1 MTAPVVEHAASP
13 SPAPAAVLAQG
24 RPRRR
29 WLRPVLVLLTVAIGA
44 ACVWA
49 IWFSSVFAATDVR
62 VVGVEGGRA
71 DAVLAAAAVPVGM
84 PLARID
90 TAPAQRAV
98 RALPWVLDAE
108 VRRGWPSEI
117 VIAVT
122 AREPIAAIVD
132 GSGRS
137 GVDAEGV
144 VFAAGP
150 LPKGLPTVTASGV
163 GLTAAMAALASLPPD
178 LARRVVSVAATTR
191 DDVEFTLRSGD
202 VVRWGSA
209 DQPEL
214 KAEVLR
220 ALMGRRA
227 DIYDVAAPE
236 VPTTFRAR

>member
-1 MTAPVVEHAASP
+1 MTAPVVER
-13 SPAPAAVLAQG
+13 PAAPPPALTTR

-29 WLRPVLVLLTVAIGA
+29 WLRFALVVLSALAIAGA
-44 ACVWA
+44 VWA
-49 IWFSSVFAATDVR
+49 VWFSSLLSAADVR
-62 VVGVEGGRA
+62 VVGVEGARA
-71 DAVLAAAAVPVGM
+71 EAVLAAAAVPVGM

-90 TAPAQRAV
+90 TASAESAV
-98 RALPWVLDAE
+98 RELPWVLGAE

-117 VIAVT
+117 VVAVSARTPIAVLVT
-122 AREPIAAIVD
+122 
-132 GSGRS
+132 GSGRA

-144 VFAAGP
+144 AFPVAGA
-150 LPKGLPTVTASGV
+150 LPKGLPTVTADGV
-163 GLTAAMAALASLPPD
+163 GLTASMAALAALPPD
-178 LARRVVSVAATTR
+178 LARRVVSVSATTR

-220 ALMGRRA
+220 ALMERRA
-227 DIYDVAAPE
+227 DVYDVAAPE

>member
-1 MTAPVVEHAASP
+1 MTAPVDERVAT
-13 SPAPAAVLAQG
+13 PAPVLAPG

-29 WLRPVLVLLTVAIGA
+29 WLRPVLVLLTAALVA

-49 IWFSSVFAATDVR
+49 VWFSSVFAATDVR
-62 VVGVEGGRA
+62 VIGVEGARA

-90 TAPAQRAV
+90 TAPAERAV
-98 RALPWVLDAE
+98 RGLPWVLDAE

-117 VIAVT
+117 VVAVT
-122 AREPIAAIVD
+122 AREPIAVIVD
-132 GSGRS
+132 GTGRS

-150 LPKGLPTVTASGV
+150 LPKGLPTVTAEGV
-163 GLTAAMAALASLPPD
+163 GLTAAMAALATLSPD
-178 LARRVVSVAATTR
+178 LARKVVSVSATTR
-191 DDVEFTLRSGD
+191 DDIEFTLRSGD

-220 ALMGRRA
+220 ALMERRA

>member
-1 MTAPVVEHAASP
+1 MTTPVVERP
-13 SPAPAAVLAQG
+13 VVPAPALETR

-29 WLRPVLVLLTVAIGA
+29 WLRPVLVLIAILVIA
-44 ACVWA
+44 SSVWA
-49 IWFSSVFAATDVR
+49 VWFSSLLAASGAR

-71 DAVLAAAAVPVGM
+71 DAVLAAAAIPVGM

-90 TAPAQRAV
+90 TAPAERAV
-98 RALPWVLDAE
+98 RALPWVLDAD

-117 VIAVT
+117 VVAVTPRIPIAV
-122 AREPIAAIVD
+122 IVA

-144 VFAAGP
+144 VFPAAGA
-150 LPKGLPTVTASGV
+150 LPKGLPTVSAEGV
-163 GLTAAMAALASLPPD
+163 GLAASMAALATLPAD
-178 LARRVVSVAATTR
+178 LARKVVSVSATTR
-191 DDVEFTLRSGD
+191 DDIELTLRSGD

-220 ALMGRRA
+220 ALMQRKA
-227 DIYDVAAPE
+227 DVYDVAAPE

>member
-1 MTAPVVEHAASP
+1 MTAPVVEREVA
-13 SPAPAAVLAQG
+13 PAPTLTAR

-29 WLRPVLVLLTVAIGA
+29 WLRVGLVLLGALLVAVA
-44 ACVWA
+44 VWA
-49 IWFSSVFAATDVR
+49 VWFSSLLAAASVR
-62 VVGVEGGRA
+62 VLGVEGARA
-71 DAVLAAAAVPVGM
+71 EAALAAAAVPVGM

-90 TAPAQRAV
+90 TAPAERAV

-117 VIAVT
+117 VLAVTPRVPIAVF
-122 AREPIAAIVD
+122 VD
-132 GSGRS
+132 GAGRS

-144 VFAAGP
+144 VFPVAGA
-150 LPKGLPTVTASGV
+150 LPKGLPTVTADGV
-163 GLTAAMAALASLPPD
+163 GLTASMAALATLPPD
-178 LARRVVSVAATTR
+178 LGRRVVSVSATTR
-191 DDVEFTLRSGD
+191 DDIELTLRSGD

-220 ALMGRRA
+220 ALMERKA
-227 DIYDVAAPE
+227 DVYDVAAPE

>member
-1 MTAPVVEHAASP
+1 MTAPVVERTVA
-13 SPAPAAVLAQG
+13 PAPTLTVR

-29 WLRPVLVLLTVAIGA
+29 WLRAGLVVLGALLVAVA
-44 ACVWA
+44 VWA
-49 IWFSSVFAATDVR
+49 VWFSSLLAASSVR
-62 VVGVEGGRA
+62 VLGVEGARA
-71 DAVLAAAAVPVGM
+71 EAALAAAAVPVGM

-90 TAPAQRAV
+90 TAPAERAV
-98 RALPWVLDAE
+98 LALPWVLDAE

-117 VIAVT
+117 VLAVTPRVPIAV
-122 AREPIAAIVD
+122 IVD

-144 VFAAGP
+144 VFPVAGAM
-150 LPKGLPTVTASGV
+150 PKGLPTVTADGV
-163 GLTAAMAALASLPPD
+163 GLTAAMAALATLPPD
-178 LARRVVSVAATTR
+178 LSRKVVSVAATTR
-191 DDVEFTLRSGD
+191 DDIELTLRSGD

-220 ALMGRRA
+220 ALMERKA
-227 DIYDVAAPE
+227 DVYDVAAPE